1 MKLKWHE
8 FTRPIVICLFSHNG
22 MILADKARD
31 TVKDQEFYRPLGG
44 MIEFGEHSSD
54 AVKREIMEETGQEI
68 KNLKYLG
75 TIENL
80 FTYEGK
86 QGHEIVL
93 VYDAEFINPEVY
105 NLPEINVTEGS
116 IRSKACWLPVKDC
129 TRGKYRL
136 YPEGAAE
143 LLTL

>member
-8 FTRPIVICLFSHNG
+8 FTRPIVICLFTNNG
-22 MILADKARD
+22 RLLADKARD

-54 AVKREIMEETGQEI
+54 AIRREIMEETGQEI

-86 QGHEIVL
+86 DGHEIVL
-93 VYDAEFINPEVY
+93 VYDAEFTNPELY
-105 NLPEINVTEGS
+105 NMTEIPVTEGT
-116 IRSKACWLPVKDC
+116 IHSKAYWLPIHEFKEGKFRVYPGEIKD
-129 TRGKYRL
+129 L
-136 YPEGAAE
+136 I
-143 LLTL
+143 